1 MKNYTTILVFSIVI
15 LVFLSGCS
23 KPPIIVN
30 GKEIDGK
37 TYEFRLNE
45 RVEAHKQ
52 MKLGVDMSRI
62 KQAVIQELIGET
74 LILEEAA
81 GRDIQV
87 SDEELDKQIT
97 SMRKSAGKEEFDS
110 RLKERGIAFD
120 QFKTMTKEKMIISK
134 FINTLV
140 NEDAVQEHEI
150 REYYSNSPKPFIKP
164 IRVFMRLVE
173 FPNEEAALAALDIMK
188 NNKISFDQMADELRE
203 EKKAFSTDYG
213 WVNPA
218 VFSRSI
224 SSAIKGLDVGTH
236 GGPYMGKNSYFLI
249 RVKDREKET
258 VARFEE
264 VKDDINTL
272 LLQQKRQA
280 AIAHWVADRKK
291 MAKIEI
297 NL

>member
-1 MKNYTTILVFSIVI
+1 MKNYTSILVLSIVI
-15 LVFLSGCS
+15 PVFLSGCS

-30 GKEIDGK
+30 GKEIDRK

-52 MKLGVDMSRI
+52 MELGVDMSRI

-87 SDEELDKQIT
+87 SDEDLDKQIT
-97 SMRKSAGKEEFDS
+97 SMRKSTGKEEFDS
-110 RLKERGIAFD
+110 RLKEKGIALD

-134 FINTLV
+134 FVTTLV
-140 NEDAVQEHEI
+140 NEDAVHEDEI

-164 IRVFMRLVE
+164 IRVFMRLIE
-173 FPNEEAALAALDIMK
+173 FPNEEAALAALEIMK
-188 NNKISFDQMADELRE
+188 NNKSSFDQMADELRE
-203 EKKAFSTDYG
+203 EKQAFSTDYG

-218 VFSRSI
+218 VFSPSL

-236 GGPYMGKNSYFLI
+236 GGPYKGKSSYFLI

-258 VARFEE
+258 VATFEE

-280 AIAHWVADRKK
+280 AIAHWVVDRKK

>member
-1 MKNYTTILVFSIVI
+1 MKNYTTIIVFSIVI

-37 TYEFRLNE
+37 AYEIRLNE

-81 GRDIQV
+81 GRDIKV

-97 SMRKSAGKEEFDS
+97 SMRKSASKEEFDS

-150 REYYSNSPKPFIKP
+150 REHYTNSPKPFIKP

-224 SSAIKGLDVGTH
+224 SSAIKSLDVGTH
-236 GGPYMGKNSYFLI
+236 GGPYKGKNRYFLI
-249 RVKDREKET
+249 RVKDREKEA

>member
-1 MKNYTTILVFSIVI
+1 MKNDTTILVFSIVI

-30 GKEIDGK
+30 GKEINEK